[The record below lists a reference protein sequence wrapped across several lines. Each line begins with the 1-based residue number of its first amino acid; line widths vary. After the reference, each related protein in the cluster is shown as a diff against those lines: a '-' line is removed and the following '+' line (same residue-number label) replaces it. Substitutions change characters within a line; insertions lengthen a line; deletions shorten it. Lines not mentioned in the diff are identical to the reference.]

1 VETNG
6 DLDARLR
13 AALAASR
20 ELGADYDTAMVD
32 SIRRLVV
39 EHERAPGAAVAPPAP
54 ARASRMQVTGPRP
67 RRFGGH
73 GFAGFSL
80 VAAIPLSGIAGGIG
94 HVTGLVVCW
103 GGIVL
108 VNVVDHFAARHD
120 QNH

>member
-1 VETNG
+1 MESDS

-20 ELGADYDTAMVD
+20 ELGADYDAAMVD

-39 EHERAPGAAVAPPAP
+39 EHQLEALPPPAAARP
-54 ARASRMQVTGPRP
+54 ARVVPTQVVARP

-80 VAAIPLSGIAGGIG
+80 VAAIPLSGIAGGIA
-94 HVTGLVVCW
+94 HLPGLAICW
-103 GGIVL
+103 AGIVL
-108 VNVVDHFAARHD
+108 VNLADQLGLRHRDHEG
-120 QNH
+120 